1 MENQEI
7 NLAKINEQDW
17 EKYRK
22 MNKVAS
28 RPSTTEKVITIF
40 YAIVAIGILVA
51 IAYNLLQTSNRQAM
65 IANIAN
71 YSANQFYAS
80 SHSQLLLNV
89 NYSNPKGINNNTANA
104 LIATL
109 QKSPKASATFAVA
122 TFFLDVFFT
131 NMFIV
136 IIITV
141 VLVITYSML
150 FEWIPSLGTEPELP
164 RRFKGLQRRISYV
177 QKREEKLKK
186 YGFTKR
192 EIAWYHAV
200 RSELIKLELE
210 YTL

>member
-40 YAIVAIGILVA
+40 YVIFAIGIIVAIA
-51 IAYNLLQTSNRQAM
+51 HNLLQTSNRQAM
-65 IANIAN
+65 ITNIAN

-80 SHSQLLLNV
+80 SHSQLPL
-89 NYSNPKGINNNTANA
+89 SINNNTANA

-122 TFFLDVFFT
+122 TFFLDVFFI

-136 IIITV
+136 IIISAV
-141 VLVITYSML
+141 FVITYFML
-150 FEWIPSLGTEPELP
+150 FAWIPSLGTEPELP

-177 QKREEKLKK
+177 QKRDEKLKK

-192 EIAWYHAV
+192 EITWYHAV

>member
-40 YAIVAIGILVA
+40 YVIFAIGILVA

-80 SHSQLLLNV
+80 SHSQLPL
-89 NYSNPKGINNNTANA
+89 SINNNTANA

-122 TFFLDVFFT
+122 TFF
-131 NMFIV
+131 FIV
-136 IIITV
+136 IIISAV
-141 VLVITYSML
+141 FVITYFML
-150 FEWIPSLGTEPELP
+150 FAWIPSLGTEPELP

-200 RSELIKLELE
+200 RSELIKLGLE

>member
-28 RPSTTEKVITIF
+28 RPSTTF
-40 YAIVAIGILVA
+40 
-51 IAYNLLQTSNRQAM
+51 
-65 IANIAN
+65 
-71 YSANQFYAS
+71 
-80 SHSQLLLNV
+80 
-89 NYSNPKGINNNTANA
+89 
-104 LIATL
+104 
-109 QKSPKASATFAVA
+109 
-122 TFFLDVFFT
+122 
-131 NMFIV
+131 
-136 IIITV
+136 
-141 VLVITYSML
+141 ML
-150 FEWIPSLGTEPELP
+150 FAWIPSLGTEPELP

-192 EIAWYHAV
+192 EITWYHAV
-200 RSELIKLELE
+200 RSELIKLGLE